1 MRNRIIK
8 RALFE
13 ADMKQYHL
21 AGLLGIR
28 EESLSRK
35 MREELPEEEQKRI
48 AQLIRQHAEGKGAE
62 NDG

>member
-35 MREELPEEEQKRI
+35 MREELPEEE
-48 AQLIRQHAEGKGAE
+48 LLPE
-62 NDG
+62 